1 MIHNTNTT
9 ASRLNWGTNR
19 IPQSKRLLRSAQPQW
34 TDDREWW
41 STLWEI
47 PEIDQLMSSATIE
60 QTRPQLSLQLLHS
73 TRLDRLQTMKK
84 CHPQFLPTM
93 NLPWLSH
100 HLQTTQVLHLLEGC
114 FISKSYFTIDTLTFL
129 LGGMRFSRITFNAC
143 SSSIS
148 RIFIL
153 VEIGDMTSN
162 KFLVLKW
169 SLECTRSQ
177 SKNSCKISWE
187 ERLLP
192 ATPFARFR
200 CLGARR
206 LVAREVRNNYSQWFQ
221 YMFESM
227 IQILILPPSTH
238 QLTTWSRFLLR
249 RNQRRETTTLG
260 HKEGSISRISPRK
273 WNTTREF
280 QTLMRVAIFRGRS
293 QLRSQST
300 SRCSRECHHL

>member
-1 MIHNTNTT
+1 MIHNMNTT
-9 ASRLNWGTNR
+9 TSHRNWGANR

-47 PEIDQLMSSATIE
+47 PEIDQLTSSATIE
-60 QTRPQLSLQLLHS
+60 QTRPLLPLQLLHS

-100 HLQTTQVLHLLEGC
+100 HLQITQVLYLLEGC
-114 FISKSYFTIDTLTFL
+114 FISKSYFIIDILTFL
-129 LGGMRFSRITFNAC
+129 LGGMTFSRINFQC
-143 SSSIS
+143 MQLQF

-153 VEIGDMTSN
+153 VKIGDVISN
-162 KFLVLKW
+162 NFLVLKW
-169 SLECTRSQ
+169 SLGCTRSQ

-187 ERLLP
+187 ECLLP
-192 ATPFARFR
+192 ATPFAHFR
-200 CLGARR
+200 RLRARR
-206 LVAREVRNNYSQWFQ
+206 LVAHEVRNNYSQWFQ
-221 YMFESM
+221 QMFESM

-238 QLTTWSRFLLR
+238 QLTTWNRFLLR